1 MDKMIIVKPDE
12 TVVSVDYEG
21 YDSIHKA
28 VDGLYEIFQN
38 NVDLPVGFLGKVKTT
53 FYCNEEFLCRDDEK
67 FDKINAFATLVT
79 GLEIR
84 GDIVILPQKEN
95 PDGIDCRGFEYLE
108 EENDGEIEEAFCE
121 HWFAEDTIMR
131 YISKHKDKLNEL
143 HERYDNNKSKPM
155 ITFLR
160 D

>member
-21 YDSIHKA
+21 YDSIHDA
-28 VDGLYEIFQN
+28 VDGLYEIFHRT
-38 NVDLPVGFLGKVKTT
+38 DLPVGFLGKVKTS
-53 FYCNEEFLCRDDEK
+53 FYCNEEFLCRNDEK
-67 FDKINAFATLVT
+67 FDKLNAFATLVS

-84 GDIVILPQKEN
+84 GDIVILPQKET

-108 EENDGEIEEAFCE
+108 EENCGEIEEAFCE
-121 HWFAEDTIMR
+121 HWFAEDTVMR
-131 YISKHKDKLNEL
+131 YISKYKDKLNEL